1 MYSMYYFGI
10 KGPNPLIFGRKER
23 YIVSTTQ
30 SKLVLTI
37 EQLEQIQYIVK
48 APTSGLKQLV
58 LVLRSVFVQQAMTT
72 SLHVNIFVAT
82 KLLGPMVMVFQ
93 FNNQ

>member
-1 MYSMYYFGI
+1 MYYSGI
-10 KGPNPLIFGRKER
+10 KRPNPLIFGRKER
-23 YIVSTTQ
+23 YIVNTTQ
-30 SKLVLTI
+30 SELVLTI

-48 APTSGLKQLV
+48 APTSRLEQPV
-58 LVLRSVFVQQAMTT
+58 LVLRRVFVQQATTT
-72 SLHVNIFVAT
+72 SLHVNIFVAI